1 MTDISDKE
9 RLLKQQLDR
18 LSVIYAQELPSKI
31 AEIQAD
37 WQCLQTQAS
46 GPVVKELIRKV
57 HSLRGSGATF
67 GFPEISGV
75 AQRLEEQLRVIS
87 TGMNNGLPFSA
98 PLLDAL
104 FAELE
109 SAAFTVP
116 GQETGSI

>member
-37 WQCLQTQAS
+37 WQCLQTQPS
-46 GPVVKELIRKV
+46 EPVVKELIRKV

-67 GFPEISGV
+67 GFPAISGV
-75 AQRLEEQLRVIS
+75 AQRLEEQLRIIS
-87 TGMNNGLPFSA
+87 MNNGQPFSA

-104 FAELE
+104 IAELE
-109 SAAFTVP
+109 NAAFTVP